1 MNETI
6 STEAFQVLLDRAG
19 ISVKPEHMDEMRSA
33 YMLLQAMRE
42 RVRKPRGYTAE
53 PAHVFARRAT
63 DMPATPHC

>member
-1 MNETI
+1 MSETI

-42 RVRKPRGYTAE
+42 RVRKSRGYDAE
-53 PAHVFARRAT
+53 PAHIFA
-63 DMPATPHC
+63 PAGR

>member
-6 STEAFQVLLDRAG
+6 SMEAFQVLLDRAG

-42 RVRKPRGYTAE
+42 RVRKPRGYAAE
-53 PAHVFARRAT
+53 PAHVFA
-63 DMPATPHC
+63 PAGN